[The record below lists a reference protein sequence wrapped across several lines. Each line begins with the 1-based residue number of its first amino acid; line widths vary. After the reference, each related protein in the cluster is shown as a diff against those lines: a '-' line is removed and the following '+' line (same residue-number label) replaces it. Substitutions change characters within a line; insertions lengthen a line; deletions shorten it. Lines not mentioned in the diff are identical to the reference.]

1 MDKIDKEK
9 IDNYCKLHSNAES
22 DLLKKIRQY
31 TIQTEPGHAMLSGI
45 LVANFLQN
53 LIRISKSKMIL
64 EIGMFTGY
72 SAMAMA
78 EVLPN
83 DGVVHTCELMDKH
96 VNTASKFFNQY
107 KYPEKL
113 IIHHGSALSTLNQF
127 AIDAFD
133 FIFIDADK
141 LNYIEYYKKAMDLV
155 KNNGIIVLDNMLWG
169 GDVLSPSSEESEV
182 LNTLND
188 IITKDSRNTNT
199 LIPIRD
205 GLMLCFKNE

>member
-1 MDKIDKEK
+1 
-9 IDNYCKLHSNAES
+9 
-22 DLLKKIRQY
+22 
-31 TIQTEPGHAMLSGI
+31 
-45 LVANFLQN
+45 
-53 LIRISKSKMIL
+53 
-64 EIGMFTGY
+64 MFTGY

-78 EVLPN
+78 EALPN

-113 IIHHGSALSTLNQF
+113 IIHHGPALSTLNQF
-127 AIDAFD
+127 AIDTFD

-188 IITKDSRNTNT
+188 IITKDFRNTNI